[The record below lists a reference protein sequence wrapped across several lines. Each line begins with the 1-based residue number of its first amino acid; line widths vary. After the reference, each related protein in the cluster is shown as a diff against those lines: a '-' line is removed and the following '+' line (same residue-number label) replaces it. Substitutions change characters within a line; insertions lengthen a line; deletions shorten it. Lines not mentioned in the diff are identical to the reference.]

1 MIIILIILRITKK
14 LSNEVADIFTSAIQ
28 FVLDRYNTQEMCVK
42 GADTCSFVFDSVPD
56 QYKTLEMNDKGAF
69 KDPFMLQY
77 CLDKYKTQE
86 TCDKALDTFLTTLE
100 FVKND

>member
-14 LSNEVADIFTSAIQ
+14 LSNEVADIFTSTIQ

-86 TCDKALDTFLTTLE
+86 TCDKALDTFLPTLE

>member
-1 MIIILIILRITKK
+1 
-14 LSNEVADIFTSAIQ
+14 
-28 FVLDRYNTQEMCVK
+28 MCVK

>member
-1 MIIILIILRITKK
+1 
-14 LSNEVADIFTSAIQ
+14 
-28 FVLDRYNTQEMCVK
+28 MCVK

-77 CLDKYKTQE
+77 CLDKYKTPE
-86 TCDKALDTFLTTLE
+86 TCDKALDTFLPTLE